1 MEFLSEWDYGN
12 VKISLTAEGK
22 IESPLSHSSTNYSRW
37 YHSNESY
44 EVKNYQ
50 DKYEPYLILRFGNI
64 LYHINYSVIQ
74 GFPALRKAVTTHVK
88 NYDIFSRVFDI
99 ANQLLTRHSPFA
111 PLGQVDKWTAKP
123 SRFSIHLTRSLRSPV
138 SYELK
143 TRREILHLRAPM
155 LSCKTKSKVWVELSC
170 FQIGGYGYEYL
181 PTLSEMAYTL

>member
-50 DKYEPYLILRFGNI
+50 DKYEPYLILRCGIIF
-64 LYHINYSVIQ
+64 YHINYSVIQ
-74 GFPALRKAVTTHVK
+74 GFPALRRAVTTHVK
-88 NYDIFSRVFDI
+88 NYNIFSRVFDI

-155 LSCKTKSKVWVELSC
+155 
-170 FQIGGYGYEYL
+170 
-181 PTLSEMAYTL
+181 